1 MNVTKELEKWKAD
14 YAACH
19 TPEEFAAHKQRFTA
33 FLQSLSPAEKK
44 EFAQAFKEG
53 AKQSAKEAKELVRT
67 VELRKEMEHVLP
79 FASMSYIAQHYFG
92 KTRQWLYQ
100 RINGSMVNG
109 KKALFTSDELQT
121 LSVALSE
128 LGDILKNTSRSIARS

>member
-53 AKQSAKEAKELVRT
+53 AKQSAFMCAEA
-67 VELRKEMEHVLP
+67 RKL
-79 FASMSYIAQHYFG
+79 
-92 KTRQWLYQ
+92 
-100 RINGSMVNG
+100 
-109 KKALFTSDELQT
+109 
-121 LSVALSE
+121 
-128 LGDILKNTSRSIARS
+128 